1 MFASSCAGTAPFL
14 FSPGITLVNV
24 NTADAVGPVRVKRV
38 YEAADPDDGRRILVD
53 RIWPRGIK
61 KDTLEFDAW
70 IRGVAPST
78 SLRQWFGHEPAKW
91 GEFKRRYRDELNSN
105 PAVDE
110 LRDLLAVGPV
120 TLLYS
125 ARDTEHN
132 QAVALA
138 EYLSGDRS

>member
-1 MFASSCAGTAPFL
+1 MAR
-14 FSPGITLVNV
+14 FSTWPGVIVVDVNS
-24 NTADAVGPVRVKRV
+24 ADADGPVRVKRV
-38 YEAADPDDGRRILVD
+38 YEVADVGDGRRILVD

-70 IRGVAPST
+70 IRDVAPSP
-78 SLRQWFGHEPAKW
+78 SLRQWFGHDPAKW
-91 GEFKRRYRDELNSN
+91 WEFKRRYRDELNSN
-105 PAVDE
+105 PAVSE
-110 LRDLLAVGPV
+110 LRNLLASGPI

-138 EYLSGDRS
+138 EYLTGEDH